1 MEWTRGAVVGRGSFG
16 TVSLAFVRGDDEH
29 RQLPPLMAVKSA
41 PLPRAAC
48 LREEKAVLSDL
59 QDCPHVV
66 RCFGEEVA
74 PDAATGTPT
83 YNLFL
88 EFVAGGTLHD
98 LLRRSGGSLRESAVR
113 RYARSILRGLHCV
126 HSRGYAHCDVKLQ
139 NILVDRRG
147 GDVKIADFGLAQRIG
162 DKIHGGAGAG
172 IRGTPLY
179 MSPESA
185 ARGECGAPADIWSVG
200 CAVAEMVSGR
210 PAWGRPGG
218 GDAWELLYRIGFG
231 DQLPEI
237 PSELSEEGKDFLRR
251 CFVKDPAERWTAE
264 MLLQHPFVAPND
276 DLVDD
281 SAEAAA
287 VDGKHC
293 SVADASP
300 RSVFG
305 LSQWSSSSRSPPSC
319 STDWGLM
326 ESVAAEGP
334 ASRVLPPAAGRVR
347 DLANTQLPDW
357 SSCSSSDG
365 WMDVRDRDVNSV
377 TEEGRHDDAQETK
390 LDSMPTLEEK
400 VSRHGRGPAR
410 ADVLLESTVQL
421 ALPSSIQQHE
431 DRMEC
436 VSSGSHGCC
445 VPSLI
450 PAGQGLALPAHFS
463 PVYFPMGNQATGFFV
478 IFALIAGVVGAA
490 AAISG
495 IQHARRWNSDTLP
508 SAASSAV
515 IAWGLTLLA
524 MGLACKEIN
533 LEGRNTRLRTMEAFL
548 IILSATQLVYI
559 LAIHGGISGR
569 R

>member
-1 MEWTRGAVVGRGSFG
+1 
-16 TVSLAFVRGDDEH
+16 
-29 RQLPPLMAVKSA
+29 MAVKSA
-41 PLPRAAC
+41 PLPRAAF

-59 QDCPHVV
+59 QGCPHVV

-98 LLRRSGGSLRESAVR
+98 LLRRSGGSLREPAVR

-162 DKIHGGAGAG
+162 DKIHGGGGGAG

-334 ASRVLPPAAGRVR
+334 ASCVLPPAAGRVR

-365 WMDVRDRDVNSV
+365 WIEVRDRDVNSV

-390 LDSMPTLEEK
+390 LDSMPTLKEK
-400 VSRHGRGPAR
+400 VSRP
-410 ADVLLESTVQL
+410 DVVLESTVQL

-436 VSSGSHGCC
+436 GSDSTEILEC
-445 VPSLI
+445 VCLI
-450 PAGQGLALPAHFS
+450 
-463 PVYFPMGNQATGFFV
+463 
-478 IFALIAGVVGAA
+478 
-490 AAISG
+490 
-495 IQHARRWNSDTLP
+495 
-508 SAASSAV
+508 
-515 IAWGLTLLA
+515 
-524 MGLACKEIN
+524 
-533 LEGRNTRLRTMEAFL
+533 
-548 IILSATQLVYI
+548 
-559 LAIHGGISGR
+559 GGIRPAQLGSVPGCAGSSMSAFGR
-569 R
+569 

>member
-41 PLPRAAC
+41 PLPRGAF

-98 LLRRSGGSLRESAVR
+98 LLRRSGGSLRESVVR
-113 RYARSILRGLHCV
+113 RYARSILRGLDCV

-185 ARGECGAPADIWSVG
+185 ARGECGAPADIWSLG

-210 PAWGRPGG
+210 PAWGSPGG

-237 PSELSEEGKDFLRR
+237 PSEMSSEGKDFLRR

-264 MLLQHPFVAPND
+264 MLLQHPFVALND

-287 VDGKHC
+287 VAGKRC
-293 SVADASP
+293 RVTDASP
-300 RSVFG
+300 RSVLG
-305 LSQWSSSSRSPPSC
+305 LSQWSSSSRSPSC

-334 ASRVLPPAAGRVR
+334 ASCVLPAAAGRVR

-365 WMDVRDRDVNSV
+365 WIEVRDCDVNS
-377 TEEGRHDDAQETK
+377 ETK
-390 LDSMPTLEEK
+390 LDSMPTLEEM
-400 VSRHGRGPAR
+400 VSRHGCRPAR

-421 ALPSSIQQHE
+421 ALPTSIQQHE

-436 VSSGSHGCC
+436 GSDSTEILGSEVDGGC
-445 VPSLI
+445 S
-450 PAGQGLALPAHFS
+450 GLALPAHFS

-490 AAISG
+490 AAIAG
-495 IQHARRWNSDTLP
+495 IQHARRWNNDSLP

-524 MGLACKEIN
+524 MGLACKEIY

-559 LAIHGGISGR
+559 LAIHGGLSGR

>member
-16 TVSLAFVRGDDEH
+16 TVSLAFVRGEDEH

-41 PLPRAAC
+41 PLPRGAF

-98 LLRRSGGSLRESAVR
+98 LLRRSGGSLRESVVR
-113 RYARSILRGLHCV
+113 RYARSILRGLDCV

-185 ARGECGAPADIWSVG
+185 ARGECGAPADIWSLG

-210 PAWGRPGG
+210 PAWGSPGG

-237 PSELSEEGKDFLRR
+237 PSEMSSEGKDFLRR

-264 MLLQHPFVAPND
+264 MLLQHPFVALND

-287 VDGKHC
+287 VDGKRC
-293 SVADASP
+293 RVTDASP
-300 RSVFG
+300 RSVLG
-305 LSQWSSSSRSPPSC
+305 LSQWSSSSRSPSC

-334 ASRVLPPAAGRVR
+334 ASCVLPAAAGRVR

-365 WMDVRDRDVNSV
+365 WIEVRDCDVNSV
-377 TEEGRHDDAQETK
+377 TEEARHDDAQETK
-390 LDSMPTLEEK
+390 LDSMPTLEEM
-400 VSRHGRGPAR
+400 VSRHGCRPAR

-436 VSSGSHGCC
+436 GSDSTEILGSEVDGGCSRSSLCLIGGANMCSFCSLTAKDC
-445 VPSLI
+445 KVVP
-450 PAGQGLALPAHFS
+450 
-463 PVYFPMGNQATGFFV
+463 
-478 IFALIAGVVGAA
+478 
-490 AAISG
+490 
-495 IQHARRWNSDTLP
+495 
-508 SAASSAV
+508 
-515 IAWGLTLLA
+515 
-524 MGLACKEIN
+524 N
-533 LEGRNTRLRTMEAFL
+533 LNEYKHRD
-548 IILSATQLVYI
+548 V
-559 LAIHGGISGR
+559 
-569 R
+569 